1 MSQSTDIIADIP
13 GLGEVRIDGDSILS
27 AYQHITGSGQSGDP
41 MFQQI
46 SEWIAPGESES
57 IESKQRD
64 FNNRSYLMWAHSM
77 MSVLED
83 RYRITKVDSFSG
95 HGGARSTPVYLH
107 EEFGDHTLRV
117 PHRLI
122 MFLESPEESSNE
134 RIAVSF
140 YPYDKWDVEVRF
152 HYCHERTDFAR
163 LWTEIE
169 HHFDRSGLL
178 KNTRFDGDF
187 QMLDMQD
194 TNWDSVVIGEGKR
207 SLIERNVIGFLNNL
221 DSFKGTS
228 LRSSRGVLLV
238 GPPGT
243 GKTLTCRVV
252 ISQLDCTVIYMTRD
266 HITKIGAIDSIY
278 RLARRLAPSLLI
290 FEDSDTLGGADRLE
304 FDSPSLGE
312 FLNCLSGVVPN
323 DGVVTLATTNYPQ
336 KLDWALT
343 DRPGRFD
350 MRLDIDYPDI
360 GNRKEILRRYIS
372 GLPIKV
378 ENPKEIVRRL
388 AQRTE
393 GFTGA
398 YLQELIQSSYMAGLE
413 SNDYSPDGW
422 KLKWTDFDQ
431 SLTVVERM
439 RSATG
444 RVIEPRIV
452 EEETVANPS
461 ALYG

>member
-1 MSQSTDIIADIP
+1 MSESPDVIANIP
-13 GLGEVRIDGDSILS
+13 SLGEVRIDGHSLLS
-27 AYQHITGSGQSGDP
+27 AYQHITGSVQLHDP
-41 MFQQI
+41 MFKQI
-46 SEWIAPGESES
+46 SDWISPAEGES

-64 FNNRSYLMWAHSM
+64 FNNRSYLMWADSM
-77 MSVLED
+77 MKVLED
-83 RYRITKVDSFSG
+83 RYTIVKIDSFSG
-95 HGGARSTPVYLH
+95 HGGTRSTPVYLH
-107 EEFGDHTLRV
+107 EDFGDANLRV

-122 MFLESPEESSNE
+122 MFLEDSESNE
-134 RIAVSF
+134 RLAVSF

-152 HYCHERTDFAR
+152 HYCHQRTDFAR
-163 LWTEIE
+163 RWTEIE
-169 HHFDRSGLL
+169 YHFDRHGLL
-178 KNTRFDGDF
+178 KNSRFDGDC
-187 QMLDMQD
+187 QCLDLQD

-207 SLIERNVIGFLNNL
+207 SLIQRNIIGFLTNL
-221 DSFKGTS
+221 EAFQSSS

-252 ISQLDCTVIYMTRD
+252 ISQLDCTVIYVTRD
-266 HITKIGAIDSIY
+266 HITRVGAIDDIY
-278 RLARRLAPSLLI
+278 KLARRLSPTLVV
-290 FEDSDTLGGADRLE
+290 FEDIDTLGGADRME
-304 FDSPSLGE
+304 FDTPSLGE

-350 MRLDIDYPDI
+350 MRLDIDYPD
-360 GNRKEILRRYIS
+360 GDNRKEILRRYIN
-372 GLPIKV
+372 GLPIGV
-378 ENPKEIVRRL
+378 DNPKEIVRRL

-413 SNDYSPDGW
+413 SNGYSTEGW
-422 KLKWTDFDQ
+422 RLKWSDFDN

-439 RSATG
+439 RSSTG

-452 EEETVANPS
+452 DDETVASPS

>member
-1 MSQSTDIIADIP
+1 
-13 GLGEVRIDGDSILS
+13 
-27 AYQHITGSGQSGDP
+27 
-41 MFQQI
+41 
-46 SEWIAPGESES
+46 
-57 IESKQRD
+57 
-64 FNNRSYLMWAHSM
+64 
-77 MSVLED
+77 
-83 RYRITKVDSFSG
+83 
-95 HGGARSTPVYLH
+95 
-107 EEFGDHTLRV
+107 
-117 PHRLI
+117 

-178 KNTRFDGDF
+178 KNARFDGDF
-187 QMLDMQD
+187 QKLDLQNTD
-194 TNWDSVVIGEGKR
+194 WDSVVIGEGKR

-278 RLARRLAPSLLI
+278 RLARRLAPSLII
-290 FEDSDTLGGADRLE
+290 FEDIDTLGGADRLE

-312 FLNCLSGVVPN
+312 FLNCLSGVVAN

-360 GNRKEILRRYIS
+360 DNRKEILRRYIS

-444 RVIEPRIV
+444 RVIEPRVV
-452 EEETVANPS
+452 EGETVTNPS

>member
-1 MSQSTDIIADIP
+1 
-13 GLGEVRIDGDSILS
+13 
-27 AYQHITGSGQSGDP
+27 
-41 MFQQI
+41 MFKQI
-46 SEWIAPGESES
+46 SDWISPAEGES

-64 FNNRSYLMWAHSM
+64 FNNRSYLMWADSM
-77 MSVLED
+77 MKVLED
-83 RYRITKVDSFSG
+83 RYTIVKIDSFSG
-95 HGGARSTPVYLH
+95 HGGTRSTPVYLH
-107 EEFGDHTLRV
+107 EDFGDANLRV

-122 MFLESPEESSNE
+122 MFLEDSESNE
-134 RIAVSF
+134 RLAVSF

-152 HYCHERTDFAR
+152 HYCHQRTDFAR

-169 HHFDRSGLL
+169 YHFDRHGLL
-178 KNTRFDGDF
+178 KNARFDGDF
-187 QMLDMQD
+187 QCLDLQD

-207 SLIERNVIGFLNNL
+207 SLIQRNIIGFLTNL
-221 DSFKGTS
+221 EAFQSSS

-252 ISQLDCTVIYMTRD
+252 ISQLDCTVIYVTRD
-266 HITKIGAIDSIY
+266 HITRVGAIDDIY
-278 RLARRLAPSLLI
+278 KLARRLSPTLVV
-290 FEDSDTLGGADRLE
+290 FEDIDTLGGADRME
-304 FDSPSLGE
+304 FDTPSLGE

-350 MRLDIDYPDI
+350 MRLDIDYQDVD
-360 GNRKEILRRYIS
+360 NRKEILRRYIN
-372 GLPIKV
+372 GLPIGV
-378 ENPKEIVRRL
+378 DDAKEIVRRL

-413 SNDYSPDGW
+413 SNGYSTEGW
-422 KLKWTDFDQ
+422 RLKWSDFDN

-439 RSATG
+439 RSSTG

-452 EEETVANPS
+452 EDDAVSSPS